1 MWLASVV
8 SEIDGARDAQGAAA
22 TLPAGLFPHTIGS
35 VDTVPLYVQK
45 PVVSRLNTALYSGS
59 KYKHTVLKFQVIGA
73 LAVQRYALCGGAAV
87 WAPADCVLVLRCGTC
102 CCAGRLSARRRHTR
116 LVGAASG
123 LCE

>member
-59 KYKHTVLKFQVIGA
+59 KYKHTVLKFQRGA
-73 LAVQRYALCGGAAV
+73 WGKGSEAHGLPLCRFRDG
-87 WAPADCVLVLRCGTC
+87 D
-102 CCAGRLSARRRHTR
+102 
-116 LVGAASG
+116 
-123 LCE
+123 